1 MKSPVSVFGSSARI
15 TISSIRFSA
24 PASNF
29 RMRNKASISESSFWT
44 FTKEG
49 WGFNME
55 HIFEIKQWA
64 SSGKAATEVVKTG
77 ALYQDKNTQLK
88 LQAQIDTLQSV

>member
-1 MKSPVSVFGSSARI
+1 
-15 TISSIRFSA
+15 
-24 PASNF
+24 
-29 RMRNKASISESSFWT
+29 
-44 FTKEG
+44 
-49 WGFNME
+49 ME

-88 LQAQIDTLQSV
+88 LQAQIDTLQSVISKCNRMLGIEPLLEVEYIIIYIKPDNKLTAEERLAAREKHQEYLKTFVSST